1 MKIVCGEFK
10 ISEMETIKYEVRN
23 GVFWVTL
30 NRPEIH
36 NAFNDQMIGEL
47 RQALK
52 IAREQSPRVL
62 VLTGEGKSFS
72 AGADLNWMKR
82 MKDFSYEENYRDSL
96 ELGHLLYEIYT
107 FPAPTI
113 ALVNGHA
120 FGGGVGLIAAT
131 DFAISVKNAKF
142 GLTEVTLGLV
152 PAVISPYLLKRM
164 GERNLKELCL
174 TGRRITAEEALKYGL
189 LNEISDDI
197 YRRGEE
203 LIRELKKASPNA
215 QKVCKEL
222 VRNIYEMPLD
232 GALRYTS
239 EVIAKIR
246 VSEEG
251 QEGMNAFFEKRRPGW
266 QE

>member
-1 MKIVCGEFK
+1 MFD
-10 ISEMETIKYEVRN
+10 TIKYEIREDVL
-23 GVFWVTL
+23 WITL

-36 NAFNDQMIGEL
+36 NAFNDQMISEL
-47 RQALK
+47 REAL
-52 IAREQSPRVL
+52 RQGRQSAPRVL

-72 AGADLNWMKR
+72 AGADLNWMRR
-82 MKDFSYEENYRDSL
+82 MKDFSYEENYKDSL
-96 ELGHLLYEIYT
+96 ELAHLLYEIYT

-174 TGRRITAEEALKYGL
+174 TGKRITAEEALKYGF
-189 LNEISDDI
+189 LNEVVDNI
-197 YRRGEE
+197 YARGEE
-203 LIRELKKASPNA
+203 LINELKKSSPHA

-222 VRNIYEMPLD
+222 LGNIAEMTLEEAIP
-232 GALRYTS
+232 YTS

-251 QEGMNAFFEKRRPGW
+251 QEGMNAFFEKRRPEW
-266 QE
+266 QK

>member
-1 MKIVCGEFK
+1 MFD
-10 ISEMETIKYEVRN
+10 TIKYEIRDDVL
-23 GVFWVTL
+23 WLIL

-36 NAFNDQMIGEL
+36 NAFNDQMISEL
-47 RQALK
+47 REALRK
-52 IAREQSPRVL
+52 GMKSSPRVL

-72 AGADLNWMKR
+72 AGADLNWMRR
-82 MKDFSYEENYRDSL
+82 MKDFSYEENYKDSL
-96 ELGHLLYEIYT
+96 ELAHLLYEIYT

-174 TGRRITAEEALKYGL
+174 TGKRITAEEALRYGL
-189 LNEISDDI
+189 LNEVVDDI
-197 YRRGEE
+197 YARGEE
-203 LIRELKKASPNA
+203 LINELKKCSPHA

-222 VRNIYEMPLD
+222 VRNIAEMTLEEAIP
-232 GALRYTS
+232 YTS

-266 QE
+266 QK

>member
-1 MKIVCGEFK
+1 MFD
-10 ISEMETIKYEVRN
+10 TIKYEIREDVL
-23 GVFWVTL
+23 WLIL

-36 NAFNDQMIGEL
+36 NAFNDQMISEL
-47 RQALK
+47 REVLRQGRQ
-52 IAREQSPRVL
+52 ISPRVL

-72 AGADLNWMKR
+72 AGADLNWMRK
-82 MKDFSYEENYRDSL
+82 MKEFSYQENYEDSL
-96 ELGHLLYEIYT
+96 ELARLLYEIYT

-174 TGRRITAEEALKYGL
+174 TGRRITAEEAFEYGL
-189 LNEISDDI
+189 LNEVVDDI
-197 YRRGEE
+197 YKRGEE
-203 LIRELKKASPNA
+203 LINELKKSSPHA

-222 VRNIYEMPLD
+222 VSNIAEMSLEEAIP
-232 GALRYTS
+232 YTS

-266 QE
+266 QK

>member
-1 MKIVCGEFK
+1 MFD
-10 ISEMETIKYEVRN
+10 TIKYKIKEDEL
-23 GVFWVTL
+23 WIIL

-36 NAFNDQMIGEL
+36 NAFNDRMISEL
-47 RQALK
+47 REALRQG
-52 IAREQSPRVL
+52 RESTPRVL

-72 AGADLNWMKR
+72 AGADLNWMKK
-82 MKDFSYEENYRDSL
+82 MKDFSFEENYNDSL
-96 ELGHLLYEIYT
+96 ELAHLLFEIYT

-131 DFAISVKNAKF
+131 DFAISVRNAKF

-174 TGRRITAEEALKYGL
+174 TGKRITAGEALKYGL
-189 LNEISDDI
+189 LNEVVDDI
-197 YRRGEE
+197 YARGEE
-203 LIRELKKASPNA
+203 LIHELKKSSPHA
-215 QKVCKEL
+215 HRVCKEL
-222 VRNIYEMPLD
+222 IRNIGEMSLEEAIP
-232 GALRYTS
+232 YTS

-251 QEGMNAFFEKRRPGW
+251 QEGMNAFFEKRRPRW
-266 QE
+266 QK

>member
-1 MKIVCGEFK
+1 MFD
-10 ISEMETIKYEVRN
+10 TIKYEIREDIP
-23 GVFWVTL
+23 WLIL

-36 NAFNDQMIGEL
+36 NAFNDQMISEL
-47 RQALK
+47 REAL
-52 IAREQSPRVL
+52 RQGRQLSPRVL
-62 VLTGEGKSFS
+62 VLTGAGKSFS
-72 AGADLNWMKR
+72 AGADLNWMRR
-82 MKDFSYEENYRDSL
+82 MKDFSFEENYKDSL
-96 ELGHLLYEIYT
+96 ELAHLLYEIYT

-131 DFAISVKNAKF
+131 DIAISVKNAKF

-174 TGRRITAEEALKYGL
+174 TGKRITAEEAFKYGL
-189 LNEISDDI
+189 LNEVVDDI
-197 YRRGEE
+197 YKRGEE
-203 LIRELKKASPNA
+203 IINELKKSSPHA
-215 QKVCKEL
+215 QKVCKDL
-222 VRNIYEMPLD
+222 VRNIAEMTL
-232 GALRYTS
+232 GEAISYTS

-246 VSEEG
+246 ISEEG

-266 QE
+266 LK